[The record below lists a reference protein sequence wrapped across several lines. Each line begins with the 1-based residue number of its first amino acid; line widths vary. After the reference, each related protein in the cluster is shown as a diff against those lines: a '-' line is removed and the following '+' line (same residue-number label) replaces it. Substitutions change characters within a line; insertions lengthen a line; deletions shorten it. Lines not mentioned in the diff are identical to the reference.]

1 MDGRR
6 RASEC
11 IDHNDLRPAW
21 SQGSKREI
29 SPGMFGRS
37 GKQPPRETRED
48 PVPVRRR
55 AKVQAEAITHVHGD
69 VPAGIGKVKRGL
81 GSLAGSGTRVRSLAD
96 GGTRVP
102 AGHGRNEDRRA

>member
-11 IDHNDLRPAW
+11 VDHDDPRPPG
-21 SQGSKREI
+21 SQGSKREV

-37 GKQPPRETRED
+37 GKQPPWETRKD

-55 AKVQAEAITHVHGD
+55 AKVQAEAITHAHGD
-69 VPAGIGKVKRGL
+69 VLAGIGKVKRRL
-81 GSLAGSGTRVRSLAD
+81 GSLTY

-102 AGHGRNEDRRA
+102 AGHGRNEDRRG